1 MRFPSNRSEPEL
13 EPAIDVYAEVYAHNI
28 VFWCG
33 PEFIDTLAPSF
44 DDHPGFHFREGNHGK
59 TILNFPPNYD
69 PITVANWV
77 MAIAHKHEL
86 LFARVIQP
94 DAKKASTNLQ
104 AIALLVDAD
113 DEDED
118 S

>member
-1 MRFPSNRSEPEL
+1 
-13 EPAIDVYAEVYAHNI
+13 
-28 VFWCG
+28 
-33 PEFIDTLAPSF
+33 
-44 DDHPGFHFREGNHGK
+44 
-59 TILNFPPNYD
+59 
-69 PITVANWV
+69 
-77 MAIAHKHEL
+77 L

-104 AIALLVDAD
+104 AIALLVGAD